1 MYEFGE
7 QIQRAR
13 LRRLNPGATDAE
25 IDAAISSWLR
35 TRPGAQFGDAAGRP
49 SRRFE

>member
-7 QIQRAR
+7 QMERAR
-13 LRRLNPGATDAE
+13 LRRLSPDATDAD

-35 TRPGAQFGDAAGRP
+35 TRPDAPLGDAVGRP
-49 SRRFE
+49 SRRFK